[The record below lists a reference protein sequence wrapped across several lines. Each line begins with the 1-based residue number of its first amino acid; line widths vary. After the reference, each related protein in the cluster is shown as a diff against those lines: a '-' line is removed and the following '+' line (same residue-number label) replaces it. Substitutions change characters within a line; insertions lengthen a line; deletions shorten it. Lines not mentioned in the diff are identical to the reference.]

1 MNNILVLGGTGF
13 VGNSVCDK
21 LVTRSGGAGGRIV
34 VPTRFPGR
42 VGSLQALP
50 TVEIVRADVHDDATL
65 RRLLRGKDAVI
76 QLIAIL
82 HGRPA
87 EFQRA
92 HVEFPKRLADACAA
106 CGVKRMIHVSA
117 LGAGENSPALYQRT
131 KAAGE
136 AALKQAPL
144 DLTIAR
150 PSVIFGEHDH
160 FLNLFARLQRIFPVM
175 PLAGANAK
183 FQPVW
188 VEDVAQLIVQS
199 LDNRTTIGQTI
210 ECTGPQVY
218 TLRQL
223 VAMAGLWSGHPRPII
238 GLPHAV
244 GRLQAALLELLPGAP
259 LMSRDNVDAMK
270 IDNVASGT
278 LPGLTNF
285 GIRPR
290 SVDSVM
296 PGLLAGTDGPARLD
310 PWRTQAGRR

>member
-13 VGNSVCDK
+13 VGRSVCDK
-21 LVTRSGGAGGRIV
+21 LVARSGGAGGRIV

-42 VGSLQALP
+42 VGSLKALP

-82 HGRPA
+82 HGRPP
-87 EFQRA
+87 EFERA
-92 HVEFPKRLADACAA
+92 HVEFAKRLADACAA
-106 CGVKRMIHVSA
+106 CGVKRVVHVSA
-117 LGAGENSPALYQRT
+117 LGASVDAPSAYQRT
-131 KAAGE
+131 KAHGE
-136 AALKQAPL
+136 AMLRQAPL
-144 DLTIAR
+144 DLTIVR

-160 FLNLFARLQRIFPVM
+160 FMNLFARLQRIFPVM
-175 PLAGANAK
+175 PLAGADAK

-188 VEDVAQLIVQS
+188 VEDVAELIVRA
-199 LDNRTTIGQTI
+199 LDEHSTIGQTI

-223 VAMAGLWSGHPRPII
+223 VALAGLWSGHPRPII
-238 GLPHAV
+238 GLPHAI

-270 IDNVASGT
+270 IDNVASGK
-278 LPGLTNF
+278 LPNLDQF
-285 GIRPR
+285 GIHAR
-290 SVDSVM
+290 SMESVM
-296 PGLLAGTDGPARLD
+296 PRLLAGIDGVARLD
-310 PWRTQAGRR
+310 PWRAQARR

>member
-1 MNNILVLGGTGF
+1 MKNILVLGGTGF

-21 LVTRSGGAGGRIV
+21 LVARSGGAGGRIV

-82 HGRPA
+82 HGRPS
-87 EFQRA
+87 EFERA
-92 HVEFPKRLADACAA
+92 HVEFPRRLADACAA
-106 CGVKRMIHVSA
+106 CGVKRVVHVSA
-117 LGAGENSPALYQRT
+117 LGASADAPSAYQRT
-131 KAAGE
+131 KARGE
-136 AALKQAPL
+136 DALKQAPL
-144 DLTIAR
+144 DLTILR

-160 FLNLFARLQRIFPVM
+160 FLNLFARLQRIFPAM
-175 PLAGANAK
+175 PLAGADAK

-188 VEDVAQLIVQS
+188 VEDVAQLITQS
-199 LDNRTTIGQTI
+199 LDDRATIGQTI

-223 VAMAGLWSGHPRPII
+223 VAMAGWWSGHPRPII
-238 GLPHAV
+238 GLPHSI
-244 GRLQAALLELLPGAP
+244 GRLQAALLELLPGPP

-270 IDNVASGT
+270 IDNVASGK
-278 LPGLTNF
+278 LPGLATY

-290 SVDSVM
+290 SIEGVM

-310 PWRTQAGRR
+310 PWRAQAGRR

>member
-1 MNNILVLGGTGF
+1 MKNILVLGGTGF

-21 LVTRSGGAGGRIV
+21 LVARSGGAGGRIV

-50 TVEIVRADVHDDATL
+50 TVEIVRANVHDDATL

-82 HGRPA
+82 HGRPS
-87 EFQRA
+87 EFERA

-106 CGVKRMIHVSA
+106 CGVRRVVHVSS
-117 LGAGENSPALYQRT
+117 LGAGENAPAAYQRT

-136 AALKQAPL
+136 AVLKQAPL
-144 DLTIAR
+144 DLTILR

-160 FLNLFARLQRIFPVM
+160 FLNLFATLQRIFPVM
-175 PLAGANAK
+175 PLAGADAK

-199 LDNRTTIGQTI
+199 LDDRSTIGQTI

-223 VAMAGLWSGHPRPII
+223 VAMAGLWSGHPRPIV
-238 GLPHAV
+238 GLPHAI
-244 GRLQAALLELLPGAP
+244 GRLQAAMLELLPGAP

-278 LPGLTNF
+278 LPGLEKF
-285 GIRPR
+285 GIHPR
-290 SVDSVM
+290 SVESVM
-296 PGLLAGTDGPARLD
+296 PTLLAGTDGPARLD
-310 PWRTQAGRR
+310 PWRAQAGRR